1 MEEKLTQRP
10 CNILKVV
17 FYGPES
23 TGKTTLAQMLAEH
36 YNTVWASEYM
46 RDYLQEKWDET
57 GEVCQPEDL
66 IPIAEGQIKREN
78 EQTEKADKI
87 LFCDTDLLELKVYS
101 EAYYQGFCPPSLL
114 KPALKNHYHLYFLMY
129 IDVPWVSD
137 DLRDKPDDREGMF
150 QRFENEIIKTNKPFV
165 ILKGD
170 LQERF
175 ERAVKEVDKL
185 LKKSKSGI

>member
-10 CNILKVV
+10 CDVLKVV

-46 RDYLQEKWDET
+46 RDYLQEKWNKTE
-57 GEVCQPEDL
+57 EVCQPEDL
-66 IPIAEGQIKREN
+66 IPIAEGQMAREN
-78 EQTEKADKI
+78 QQAEKAEKI
-87 LFCDTDLLELKVYS
+87 LFCDTDLLEIKVYS
-101 EAYYQGFCPPSLL
+101 QAYYQGFCPAPLL
-114 KPALKNHYHLYFLMY
+114 KHALNNHYHLYFLMY
-129 IDVPWVSD
+129 IDVPWVPD

-150 QRFENEIIKTNKPFV
+150 QRFENALIKADKPFV
-165 ILKGD
+165 TLKGD

-175 ERAVKEVDKL
+175 EKAVNEVDKL
-185 LKKSKSGI
+185 LKNSKSGI